1 MKKRYKLLLVFT
13 GIILLLF
20 AFIQIAGNKKF
31 DAPYPEIVASTDSSI
46 IARGEYLV
54 FGPAHC
60 ATCHVP
66 MDKIKDVES
75 GLKMPLIGGWEVDIP
90 PMTLRAVNLTPDHIT
105 GIGNRTDGELARTI
119 RYGITHD
126 GRFLP
131 PVMPYS
137 QMSDEDLQAIISF
150 LRSQAPVEN
159 KVEPSSYKLLGKAL
173 LAFGVIKPQNHEF
186 VPPKKV
192 TIENPVKYGE
202 YLAKGVANCM
212 GCHTA
217 TNLMSGE
224 FTVPPFAGGFVFE
237 PDAISEGFGYIS
249 PNLTPDKETGIM
261 THWSEEYFVNRF
273 KAGRVHQT
281 SPMAWGA
288 FSRMD
293 TTDLKAIYQYLKS
306 LEPVNN
312 PVGKTVYRLGE

>member
-1 MKKRYKLLLVFT
+1 MCLLKRLKDRYMKTRYKLLLVFA

-159 KVEPSSYKLLGKAL
+159 K
-173 LAFGVIKPQNHEF
+173 
-186 VPPKKV
+186 
-192 TIENPVKYGE
+192 
-202 YLAKGVANCM
+202 
-212 GCHTA
+212 
-217 TNLMSGE
+217 
-224 FTVPPFAGGFVFE
+224 
-237 PDAISEGFGYIS
+237 
-249 PNLTPDKETGIM
+249 
-261 THWSEEYFVNRF
+261 
-273 KAGRVHQT
+273 
-281 SPMAWGA
+281 
-288 FSRMD
+288 
-293 TTDLKAIYQYLKS
+293 
-306 LEPVNN
+306 
-312 PVGKTVYRLGE
+312 

>member
-1 MKKRYKLLLVFT
+1 MKKRYKLLIVFA

-105 GIGNRTDGELARTI
+105 VIGNRTDGELARTI

-131 PVMPYS
+131 PVMPYT

-150 LRSQAPVEN
+150 RRSQPPVEN
-159 KVEPSSYKLLGKAL
+159 KVEPSSYKLPGKAL
-173 LAFGVIKPQNHEF
+173 LAFGVLKPQNHDL

-192 TIENPVKYGE
+192 SINNPVKYGE

-212 GCHTA
+212 
-217 TNLMSGE
+217 
-224 FTVPPFAGGFVFE
+224 
-237 PDAISEGFGYIS
+237 
-249 PNLTPDKETGIM
+249 
-261 THWSEEYFVNRF
+261 
-273 KAGRVHQT
+273 
-281 SPMAWGA
+281 
-288 FSRMD
+288 
-293 TTDLKAIYQYLKS
+293 
-306 LEPVNN
+306 
-312 PVGKTVYRLGE
+312 